1 MQAMDATTV
10 VAMFIGIQ
18 SGNRF
23 MDEEEK
29 KGYARWVGLGL
40 IVGVGVGATL
50 EFIGGTFTGI
60 IAAIGGGV
68 GIVIGSIV
76 GHYRAAYHG

>member
-1 MQAMDATTV
+1 
-10 VAMFIGIQ
+10 
-18 SGNRF
+18 

-29 KGYARWVGLGL
+29 KIYSKWVALGL

-60 IAAIGGGV
+60 TAAIGVGV
-68 GIVIGSIV
+68 GIVIGSII
-76 GHYRAAYHG
+76 GHYSATYRD